1 MANPIAVATPLIKIV
16 IVILLVA
23 VLASLVSGLVFLF
36 KDSDLPGSKRTLH
49 SLGVRVTLAAALL
62 ATIFYGFM
70 TGELKMGQSAP
81 WHDRATAPADVV
93 D

>member
-1 MANPIAVATPLIKIV
+1 MAHPIVVATPLIKIV
-16 IVILLVA
+16 IVILLVG
-23 VLASLVSGLVFLF
+23 VLASLASGLVFLF

-49 SLGVRVTLAAALL
+49 SLGVRITLAAALL

-81 WHDRATAPADVV
+81 WHDRATDPVDVV